1 MSPVTSY
8 QLPVTHH
15 QLPVTNPGCVLL
27 FGSGETA
34 PGSTAVYEA
43 VFRRL
48 PSSPLVAVLET
59 PAGFQPNSAAVAE
72 QVAAFIRHHLRNH
85 RPRTMVVPARKRNT
99 SFGPDDPAIIAPVAA
114 ADVLFLG
121 PGSPTY
127 AVRQLRDSLAWQ
139 LVQARQRQGAVL
151 ILASAATIAVS
162 AFALPVYEIYKV
174 GADLHWQ
181 PGLGLLAPYGL
192 APVFVPHWNN
202 REGGAGLDTSCCF
215 MGRERFAAL
224 QALLP
229 PETLFVG
236 IDEHTALL
244 IEPVAGQAQVLGAGH
259 VTLLQGGREE
269 VLAAGAAFPLS
280 RLGPFHLP
288 EPDPALMA
296 ALATV
301 APFRTVGPTPP
312 PAVLELVTARE
323 TARQRRDWA
332 TADALRA
339 QIRAQ
344 GWTVRDTPA
353 GPEVLP
359 AESQD

>member
-1 MSPVTSY
+1 MTRKDESND
-8 QLPVTHH
+8 QLPVTH
-15 QLPVTNPGCVLL
+15 PGCVLL

-48 PSSPLVAVLET
+48 PPSPLVAILET

-72 QVAAFIRHHLRNH
+72 QVAAFIRRHLRNH
-85 RPRTMVVPARKRNT
+85 RPRTVVVPARKRHT
-99 SFGPDDPAIIAPVAA
+99 PFSPDDPAIVAPLAE
-114 ADVLFLG
+114 ADALFLG

-127 AVRQLRDSLAWQ
+127 AVRQLGDSLAWQ

-151 ILASAATIAVS
+151 ILASAATIAVG

-181 PGLGLLAPYGL
+181 PGLELFAPYGL

-215 MGRERFAAL
+215 MGRERFTAL
-224 QALLP
+224 QGLLP
-229 PETLFVG
+229 PETLYVG

-244 IEPVAGQAQVLGAGH
+244 IDPVAGQAQVLGAGH
-259 VTLLQGGREE
+259 VTLLQAGGEE
-269 VLAAGAAFPLS
+269 TLAAGTTFPLS
-280 RLGPFHLP
+280 RLGPLHMP

-296 ALATV
+296 ALDRV
-301 APFRTVGPTPP
+301 APFHTVRSTPP
-312 PAVLELVTARE
+312 SAVLELVAARE
-323 TARQRRDWA
+323 AARQRRDWA

-344 GWTVRDTPA
+344 GWVVRDTPT

-359 AESQD
+359 AASAD